1 MSETMID
8 IPDERQI
15 WEAAR
20 RIESFAG
27 EIRVNRLR
35 LAAIIIFYARHLI
48 DIYLNPLNRQF
59 SGRYHL
65 WVTFIVLA
73 WTAEVIWLHWALSH
87 RRVGEK
93 LKFISVIWDLVMV
106 TMLGIVAGGP
116 KTPLM
121 LLYFIVIASA
131 PLRMS
136 LRVVWV
142 ATLGAMA
149 GDAIVVMYY
158 AWYVIGFHK
167 YYATPEVRLSRSAE
181 FIWFL
186 SLGVAGLLAGQVVR
200 QMRRLTGGYA
210 VAIGDQKES

>member
-1 MSETMID
+1 MTEAMSE
-8 IPDERQI
+8 IPDQRQM

-20 RIESFAG
+20 RVESFAG

-35 LAAIIIFYARHLI
+35 LAAIIVFYARFLI
-48 DIYLNPLNRQF
+48 DIFLNPLHRQF
-59 SGRYHL
+59 GGRYL
-65 WVTFIVLA
+65 LLVTLIVLA
-73 WTAEVIWLHWALSH
+73 WSAQVIWLHWALSR

-106 TMLGIVAGGP
+106 TLLGIAAGGP
-116 KTPLM
+116 RTPLM

-136 LRVVWV
+136 LAVVWV
-142 ATLGAMA
+142 ATLGAIA
-149 GDAIVVMYY
+149 GDAIVIMYY

-167 YYATPEVRLSRSAE
+167 YYATPELRLSRSSE

-200 QMRRLTGGYA
+200 QMRRVAGGYA
-210 VAIGDQKES
+210 VAMGEAKE

>member
-1 MSETMID
+1 MNEEIG
-8 IPDERQI
+8 IPDEGAT

-27 EIRVNRLR
+27 EVRVNRLR

-48 DIYLNPLNRQF
+48 DIYLNPLNRQI

-65 WVTFIVLA
+65 WVTIIVLA
-73 WTAEVIWLHWALSH
+73 WTAEVITLHWALSR

-106 TMLGIVAGGP
+106 TLLGIAAGGP
-116 KTPLM
+116 RTPLM
-121 LLYFIVIASA
+121 LLYFIVIGSA

-136 LRVVWV
+136 LGVVWV

-167 YYATPEVRLSRSAE
+167 YYATAELRLSRSAE

-210 VAIGDQKES
+210 VAMGETKE